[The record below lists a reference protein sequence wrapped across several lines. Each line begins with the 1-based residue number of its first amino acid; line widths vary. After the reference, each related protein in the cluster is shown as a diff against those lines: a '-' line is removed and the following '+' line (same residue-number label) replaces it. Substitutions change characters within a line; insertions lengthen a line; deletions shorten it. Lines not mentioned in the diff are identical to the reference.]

1 MFNRHGGTVS
11 WLAVP
16 FYLIFELFGPILE
29 VMGYVVMI
37 GAGIMGWISAPAAL
51 LFLAAAIALG
61 VLLSSSAIMLEELS
75 FHLYPR
81 TRDVLLLFLIAVVEN
96 FGYRQLTSLW
106 RLQGLARWFF
116 GRAHKWESIA
126 RTESLSDATR
136 SVRVLT
142 VPPEEASRR

>member
-1 MFNRHGGTVS
+1 VS

-29 VMGYVVMI
+29 VMGYLVMI

-96 FGYRQLTSLW
+96 FGYRQLTALW
-106 RLQGLARWFF
+106 RLQGLARWLF
-116 GRAHKWESIA
+116 GRSHKWESIA

-142 VPPEEASRR
+142 MPPEDASRR